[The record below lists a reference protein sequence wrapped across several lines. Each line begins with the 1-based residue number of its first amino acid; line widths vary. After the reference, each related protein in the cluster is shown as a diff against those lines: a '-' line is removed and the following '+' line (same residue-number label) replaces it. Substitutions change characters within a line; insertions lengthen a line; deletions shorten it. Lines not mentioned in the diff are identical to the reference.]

1 MKNLFKILTLS
12 MFLSI
17 GLGCIDGVEV
27 ELWGECYNVETTTF
41 LNFSYQDDSYY
52 PPLYGEIPPEIGQL
66 VNMTDLYLGG
76 NELTIIPPE
85 IGNLV
90 NLQSLYLYG
99 NQFTSIPSEIFNSII
114 SPSSIFE
121 VSKVIAGKPIL
132 IQFL

>member
-12 MFLSI
+12 LFLSI

-41 LNFSYQDDSYY
+41 LNFSYQDDSDY

-76 NELTIIPPE
+76 VDAYISGAV
-85 IGNLV
+85 IGGV
-90 NLQSLYLYG
+90 CG
-99 NQFTSIPSEIFNSII
+99 FFTHYT
-114 SPSSIFE
+114 
-121 VSKVIAGKPIL
+121 VHYYSKKEDS
-132 IQFL
+132 